1 MEFKGAMGGIYR
13 LTEWITRLAATNLLW
28 VLCSSPFMLCLILKL
43 LVMNQN
49 LANESLQMNWAMA
62 ILVPLTLFPATSAMF
77 TVVRKWVIGDTDA
90 GVFRTFFKGYKENY
104 KQSLI
109 GGIFYTLLFV
119 IMYVDYTVY
128 MTQLSNLQIVGI
140 IMLILI
146 IILLVSMFNFFSM
159 VAHYHM
165 SIGQLIKNAVLL
177 TLIRPLRVFSTML
190 GSTIIIFIGVKYPVL
205 FLFFIGSVVA
215 WLAFFN
221 FYGSFLKMQDQMKK
235 MKQMK
240 QMKQKDE
247 EAASTE
253 DKKSDSLQK

>member
-1 MEFKGAMGGIYR
+1 MGNGRY
-13 LTEWITRLAATNLLW
+13 
-28 VLCSSPFMLCLILKL
+28 
-43 LVMNQN
+43 
-49 LANESLQMNWAMA
+49 
-62 ILVPLTLFPATSAMF
+62 
-77 TVVRKWVIGDTDA
+77 G
-90 GVFRTFFKGYKENY
+90 FRCVSYFFKGYKENY

-177 TLIRPLRVFSTML
+177 TLIRPFRVFSTML
-190 GSTIIIFIGVKYPVL
+190 GSAVVIFIGAKYPVL

-215 WLAFFN
+215 WFAFFN
-221 FYGSFLKMQDQMKK
+221 FYGTFLKMQDQMEK
-235 MKQMK
+235 
-240 QMKQKDE
+240 MKQKDE
-247 EAASTE
+247 EEASTK
-253 DKKSDSLQK
+253 DKKSDNLQKIKQISPGIYFPSEKRYNKVTSCDARYDHLLF